1 MNRFEDMVVENNEEE
16 ILGGANAVENAQKI
30 RLIRLDESIHS
41 NENHLSI
48 TPRMHRDESVDN
60 DAICVPPS
68 LLLRHLWMLAI
79 AFELVFL

>member
-68 LLLRHLWMLAI
+68 LLLRHL
-79 AFELVFL
+79 

>member
-1 MNRFEDMVVENNEEE
+1 MAISTCGTLLEN
-16 ILGGANAVENAQKI
+16 LGGANAVENAQKI

-68 LLLRHLWMLAI
+68 LLLRHL
-79 AFELVFL
+79 